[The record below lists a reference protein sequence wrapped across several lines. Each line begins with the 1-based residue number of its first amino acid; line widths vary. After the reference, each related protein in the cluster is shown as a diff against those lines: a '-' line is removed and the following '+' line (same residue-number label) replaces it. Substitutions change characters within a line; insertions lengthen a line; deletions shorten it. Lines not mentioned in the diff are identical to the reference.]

1 MDSCLNVGE
10 REKLLKDLKY
20 TAHVNLDSDFAEKPV
35 DFSRFLEI
43 FAELLNQGY
52 IHRIWAFL
60 KYNGINTKLNIS
72 VKLPPLPQKNTNMSL
87 TPQTL
92 LDLTR
97 IYLKFSGSSRQSPGE
112 SPGILGQN
120 LRENSENIPG
130 SPIVGRRLG
139 DKDVAS
145 ILFSCE
151 GEGLF
156 EEFGFEKKGVGL
168 GLGNWLARWAIMGL
182 CRPNLTTRYLL
193 SLPLSSSSSPIL
205 PEKRSAY
212 EKAPMVTRGLFL
224 GLGEEGEN
232 EIQRLLNAWGNAGCK
247 FKAENGKSVI
257 VGVFDSAGDK
267 VEAIRETDER
277 PASKTDS
284 RYYFFKSTPA
294 KLAKQYA
301 PTPIPADGTIPKET
315 PRLALDPPPPPP

>member
-1 MDSCLNVGE
+1 
-10 REKLLKDLKY
+10 
-20 TAHVNLDSDFAEKPV
+20 
-35 DFSRFLEI
+35 
-43 FAELLNQGY
+43 
-52 IHRIWAFL
+52 
-60 KYNGINTKLNIS
+60 
-72 VKLPPLPQKNTNMSL
+72 MSL

-182 CRPNLTTRYLL
+182 C
-193 SLPLSSSSSPIL
+193 
-205 PEKRSAY
+205 
-212 EKAPMVTRGLFL
+212 
-224 GLGEEGEN
+224 
-232 EIQRLLNAWGNAGCK
+232 
-247 FKAENGKSVI
+247 
-257 VGVFDSAGDK
+257 
-267 VEAIRETDER
+267 
-277 PASKTDS
+277 
-284 RYYFFKSTPA
+284 
-294 KLAKQYA
+294 
-301 PTPIPADGTIPKET
+301 
-315 PRLALDPPPPPP
+315 